1 MGRGGKRARREGEM
15 RARLEKW
22 EQSGLPL
29 SRFADREGIAQKT
42 MYRWRRRLRV
52 GDDRVRRGRPP
63 VASVGGGDGE
73 RSQSASIFTEVS
85 SAVRTASAAVTFEVV
100 LRSGTT
106 VRVPE
111 HFDPGAL
118 SLLLQTLRGC

>member
-1 MGRGGKRARREGEM
+1 MVGTVSRGDRSTQRRPIGLGR
-15 RARLEKW
+15 
-22 EQSGLPL
+22 S
-29 SRFADREGIAQKT
+29 
-42 MYRWRRRLRV
+42 RLRRDFTMIEFS
-52 GDDRVRRGRPP
+52 GPTPP

-85 SAVRTASAAVTFEVV
+85 SALRTASAAVTFEVV

-118 SLLLQTLRGC
+118 SILLQTLRGC